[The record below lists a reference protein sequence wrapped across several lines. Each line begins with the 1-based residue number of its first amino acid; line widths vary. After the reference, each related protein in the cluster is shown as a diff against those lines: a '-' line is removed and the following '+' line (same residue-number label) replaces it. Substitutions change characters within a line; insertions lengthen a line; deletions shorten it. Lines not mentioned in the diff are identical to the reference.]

1 MSLSG
6 KENVVAKALTLI
18 GKLQHKYGFKPKF
31 YNFVEFTTETEELPT
46 IIEEESAKEDPPP
59 DTEEGDWC
67 LVSSHGNRHKLPKTM
82 IFLGREE
89 CDIEVQSST
98 VDKRHAVVTF
108 DHYLRRFKIKDLSTA
123 NGTFVNK
130 NRIPEQEYVILEQRD
145 TVNLGQDDS
154 IAFQMEKI
162 EDIPRND
169 QEGEEIYQ
177 QIEDEL
183 PPWANRDTGSQDLQ
197 SPMAECQGCIVE
209 QRIEHTCGES
219 IPESDSAHK
228 DLDRSYSH
236 DSIASFGLGC
246 NTWPKKRYK
255 PKKSVKE
262 IFAAMDE
269 ERSLHIE
276 GLIDTPPSR
285 VLRGTG
291 APMNKLPDELETVKK
306 GTPLYGQPEW
316 WGEEESDL
324 NIDKMIGKVRAA
336 FRKKLR
342 SNGSSMDQE
351 SSKASVTSEES
362 RTSVSTSA
370 DKHSDHDATLTN
382 NNVPKTEDSTVPI
395 TQPKTPEGIT
405 NMAFTVDFGDESK
418 HQLEGKS
425 IGDFMPSRLRKSF
438 RERKEKTSEKLS
450 TPSKSSSKEKIP
462 QEKSTTNSTNKVV
475 GRAVSEGRDISPT
488 HQHKID
494 ELWNTS
500 ATPESASNKRLKML
514 SKSSSSRSMDDDH
527 SESSFSK
534 GTKSSAVKRR
544 VPASNSS
551 QSKPKSVIRARKAV
565 SQEIL
570 ASSTQYNNE
579 KASYLIDKMFQ
590 NNSTGSVDSLRT
602 KVSGASGTEYEMYHE
617 AIKYDTDRSRK
628 TQSQDLTQSA
638 KVEKIRSKEVPV
650 SVLRKSNEEVTPKK
664 EEDKVS
670 EAGTY
675 TIEEEQDGKEEDE
688 ARKNIEKVFGLDDVS
703 VNGSGSVNLDLSEKC
718 GKSDKQGDLTLNLQ
732 HLNLELEEI
741 EKLEKLQAQPKMADS
756 MEAELGSA
764 ESRGYN
770 DENPTVP
777 GDAPKW
783 VSQWA
788 ALTNQKSQNK
798 SDMDL
803 SSPGSSISD
812 DSKSSGRAHNGISR
826 KRPGTGRKLPTIPPE
841 ASSPTPSDRSITK
854 ESPMSSKSDLTIN
867 GTASVLQ
874 SPPQRAVKIS
884 SRVSARYEDTDSES
898 ISLTKY
904 GSEVE
909 NTADMSSRSNYSRNG
924 SVASLDTEVLL
935 RDTQTVMTAMEER
948 MGSKPQTS
956 QLSDL
961 NEFETK
967 NFFQETE
974 NGLSDENSYTQST
987 VRYSVDRNESLIIDD
1002 SVDFESDTSSVVAL
1016 VNGDED
1022 FVKPSLYK
1030 SPREVLGNK
1039 SKLKLSESLPSKPSV
1054 KMSGAKS
1061 RTVGHEKERKH
1072 SVEEKTVVSDTFSD
1086 VNGDLTIRT
1095 EDLESE
1101 AGQFNRQGSKGKGT
1115 MSMTRPNRAFA
1126 LRRARADGDES
1137 QDSSRSTASTVS
1149 IASSGFRTP
1158 RGGGSMTNLTKSS
1171 TPQKPRRPM
1180 SGVLSDRQ
1188 APPDSSRSHASL
1200 GTKIVQKSRENLN
1213 NSFAREDGGR
1223 HSLRVARSMS
1233 IPVQQT
1239 TPGKSRKS
1247 EGSSALHHSKS
1258 LRVTGVS
1265 AKERSGSVTRP
1276 GHRNNSPK
1284 SAERNAWKRRK
1295 EYDPRKAV
1303 ADAKTKHKDT
1313 KRKSDGSEIYNKAR
1327 GVTRSASFTNS
1338 KDLKL
1343 SSYQCDS
1350 TSSTDDYSRRS
1361 SATSDVFDDGPRRGF
1376 VPYSARSLLSSKV
1389 SNSSADDDD
1398 FDRSVRSSS
1407 TQSTQAISKSR
1418 HNRSTTHPSNYSA
1431 FTPPPR
1437 NPLPL
1442 SVYKPAPRSRSST
1455 RSSRAK
1461 IALKTPSPTPPTSV
1475 TMATE
1480 RRSVDS
1486 LKLHE
1491 NALGHKN
1498 TAKVETT
1505 PRIPENELLKNHI
1518 GTSQYGFPQNRI
1530 IVLQSYDTLI
1540 VSSIYQLSQKLKS
1553 QTDKTMDKLRD
1564 SDVIENGLDSPLDE
1578 LENQSAVSEIPA
1590 YKSANQELAG
1600 VLKNLRKLEQH
1611 LKIMNKVLFP
1621 DDDGSPDT
1629 SREKHEYMQE
1639 IERIKNELAG
1649 FQPIETPRDDVW
1661 KQSETASVESD
1672 CEELSHSEY
1681 Y

>member
-1 MSLSG
+1 MKG
-6 KENVVAKALTLI
+6 MNM
-18 GKLQHKYGFKPKF
+18 KPVRRRSFQRLYRTRSCPAGRFRK
-31 YNFVEFTTETEELPT
+31 
-46 IIEEESAKEDPPP
+46 DPPP

-89 CDIEVQSST
+89 CDIEVQSGT

-123 NGTFVNK
+123 NGTYVNK

-145 TVNLGQDDS
+145 IVNLGQDDTL
-154 IAFQMEKI
+154 AFQMEKI
-162 EDIPRND
+162 EDITSTD
-169 QEGEEIYQ
+169 QEGEEIYP

-197 SPMAECQGCIVE
+197 SPMAECQHREPVGYFYACFPTNVLGCIVE

-219 IPESDSAHK
+219 VPETEAAHQ

-255 PKKSVKE
+255 PKKSVKD

-269 ERSLHIE
+269 ERALHIE
-276 GLIDTPPSR
+276 GLIDQPPSR

-316 WGEEESDL
+316 WGEEELDL
-324 NIDKMIGKVRAA
+324 NIE
-336 FRKKLR
+336 KLR

-351 SSKASVTSEES
+351 SNRDSVTSEDS
-362 RTSVSTSA
+362 RTNVSNSA
-370 DKHSDHDATLTN
+370 DKHSERDVTHSN
-382 NNVPKTEDSTVPI
+382 NNVPKSENSTVPI
-395 TQPKTPEGIT
+395 NQSRTPEGIT

-418 HQLEGKS
+418 PHLEGKS

-438 RERKEKTSEKLS
+438 RERQEKSSEKS
-450 TPSKSSSKEKIP
+450 SASKSSSKEKP
-462 QEKSTTNSTNKVV
+462 VEKVSHEKSTSSSTSKVV

-488 HQHKID
+488 RQHKID
-494 ELWNTS
+494 ELWNSS
-500 ATPESASNKRLKML
+500 ATPESASAKRQRML
-514 SKSSSSRSMDDDH
+514 SKSSSLSSRSMDDENHD
-527 SESSFSK
+527 SSYSK
-534 GTKSSAVKRR
+534 ATKSSTVKRR
-544 VPASNSS
+544 ILASSS

-570 ASSTQYNNE
+570 ASSVQYNNE
-579 KASYLIDKMFQ
+579 KATYLIDKMFQ

-602 KVSGASGTEYEMYHE
+602 KGTGGTLTEYDMYHE
-617 AIKYDTDRSRK
+617 AMKYDSERSRK
-628 TQSQDLTQSA
+628 TQSQDLTPST
-638 KVEKIRSKEVPV
+638 KLEKIRSKEVPV
-650 SVLRKSNEEVTPKK
+650 SVLKKSNEEVSEKK

-675 TIEEEQDGKEEDE
+675 TIEEEKDSKDEDE
-688 ARKNIEKVFGLDDVS
+688 ARKNIDKVFGLDKVS
-703 VNGSGSVNLDLSEKC
+703 LNGSGSLSGDLSTKC
-718 GKSDKQGDLTLNLQ
+718 SKPDKQGELALNLEN
-732 HLNLELEEI
+732 LNLELQEI
-741 EKLEKLQAQPKMADS
+741 EMLERLRSQPKMADS

-764 ESRGYN
+764 ESRGYH

-812 DSKSSGRAHNGISR
+812 DSKSSGRATNGISR

-841 ASSPTPSDRSITK
+841 ASSPTPSDKSASK
-854 ESPMSSKSDLTIN
+854 ESPMSSRSDLTIN
-867 GTASVLQ
+867 GTASILQ
-874 SPPQRAVKIS
+874 TPPQRAVKIS
-884 SRVSARYEDTDSES
+884 SHVSARYEDTDSES

-909 NTADMSSRSNYSRNG
+909 HTADISSRSNHSRNG

-935 RDTQTVMTAMEER
+935 RDTQTVMAAMEER
-948 MGSKPQTS
+948 MGTKPTASQQSVSKE
-956 QLSDL
+956 LK
-961 NEFETK
+961 K
-967 NFFQETE
+967 NDFVKEKE
-974 NGLSDENSYTQST
+974 NGISDENSYTQST
-987 VRYSVDRNESLIIDD
+987 VKYGGETNESLILDD

-1030 SPREVLGNK
+1030 SPRDVLGK
-1039 SKLKLSESLPSKPSV
+1039 GKFKLAESLPSKPSV

-1061 RTVGHEKERKH
+1061 RTLGHEKERKR
-1072 SVEEKTVVSDTFSD
+1072 SAEERSVVSDTFSEA
-1086 VNGDLTIRT
+1086 NGDLTVRT
-1095 EDLESE
+1095 EDLDSE
-1101 AGQFNRQGSKGKGT
+1101 AGQFARQGSKGKGT

-1126 LRRARADGDES
+1126 LRRARADGDE
-1137 QDSSRSTASTVS
+1137 QLDTSRSSASTVS
-1149 IASSGFRTP
+1149 IASSGFKTA
-1158 RGGGSMTNLTKSS
+1158 RGSGSMTNLTKSSSS

-1180 SGVLSDRQ
+1180 SGVLSDRH
-1188 APPDSSRSHASL
+1188 PPDSSRSQASL

-1213 NSFAREDGGR
+1213 NSFTREDGGR
-1223 HSLRVARSMS
+1223 HSLRVARSIS
-1233 IPVQQT
+1233 IPVQQSS
-1239 TPGKSRKS
+1239 PSSSKSRKS
-1247 EGSSALHHSKS
+1247 EGSTSLHHSKS

-1265 AKERSGSVTRP
+1265 ARERSGSVTRP
-1276 GHRNNSPK
+1276 GHRTNSPK

-1303 ADAKTKHKDT
+1303 ADAKTKHKES
-1313 KRKSDGSEIYNKAR
+1313 KRKPDGVDVFNKAR

-1338 KDLKL
+1338 RDLKL
-1343 SSYQCDS
+1343 SSYPCDS
-1350 TSSTDDYSRRS
+1350 TSSTEDYSRRS
-1361 SATSDVFDDGPRRGF
+1361 SGASDVFDDGPRRGF

-1418 HNRSTTHPSNYSA
+1418 HNRSTTHPSHYSA

-1461 IALKTPSPTPPTSV
+1461 IALKTPSPTPPTSI

-1491 NALGHKN
+1491 NTLGHKSSV
-1498 TAKVETT
+1498 KVDTT
-1505 PRIPENELLKNHI
+1505 PRVPE
-1518 GTSQYGFPQNRI
+1518 
-1530 IVLQSYDTLI
+1530 SYDTLI
-1540 VSSIYQLSQKLKS
+1540 VSSIYQLSLKLKT
-1553 QTDKTMDKLRD
+1553 QTCKTMDKLRD
-1564 SDVIENGLDSPLDE
+1564 SDVIENGLDSPLDD
-1578 LENQSAVSEIPA
+1578 LENQSAICEIPA

-1611 LKIMNKVLFP
+1611 IKVMNKVLFP

-1649 FQPIETPRDDVW
+1649 FQPIETPREDVW
-1661 KQSETASVESD
+1661 KQTETASIESD